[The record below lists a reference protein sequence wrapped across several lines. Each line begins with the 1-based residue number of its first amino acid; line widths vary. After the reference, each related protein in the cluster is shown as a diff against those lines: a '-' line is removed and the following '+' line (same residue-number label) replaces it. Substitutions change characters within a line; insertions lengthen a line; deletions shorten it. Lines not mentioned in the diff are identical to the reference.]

1 MKTSSI
7 TFAQLRRL
15 LRELHFTEIRQEKG
29 WRFEEPES
37 EAIFLFRPYRP
48 DEKLSGADL
57 MTTRTHL
64 EWRGLLNAGA
74 FEELLNKTPV

>member
-15 LRELHFTEIRQEKG
+15 LRELHFSETRQAKG

-37 EAIFLFRPYRP
+37 ETIFLFRPYKP
-48 DEKLSGADL
+48 SEKLSGADL
-57 MTTRTHL
+57 LTTRTQL
-64 EWRGLLNAGA
+64 EWRGLLNAGV
-74 FEELLNKTPV
+74 FEDLLTKTSA